1 MHSPNNSQINYN
13 LIFVLYYYLLL
24 YALGRLTQISTS
36 RAINMSTK
44 AVSSVKKVRNSLLVL
59 TQTLDELKPNLK
71 GIIEESF
78 KYTNENLYVYFNPLR
93 ATRAKSVFEPQLIT
107 DKLKLRS
114 ILNSFYQNS
123 FKLNPQ
129 INVTCLLNNIH
140 ALNNTTRLNYDLVL
154 TDLTATS
161 PIYSNILSFCST
173 NLPNNNPPGS
183 ETPIY
188 SIKTSIANDLP
199 ANEDVDSTEHDHDQI
214 YANQVYK
221 NTIMGG
227 TFDRLHIGHKIMLS
241 EAVLLTENQLLVGVT
256 TESMLTRKKLA
267 ELIESYQVRV
277 ANLKGF
283 MNTVAGGLTLLPVGI
298 SDPFGPSI
306 VEKDYQ
312 VNHSLIILLLICMQH
327 NLRCKKCLVVS
338 RETFKT
344 GEAVNRKRVEN
355 GLDELAIHVVE
366 LIGDSN
372 VDAGDEEKVSSS
384 NQRRHLLGTL
394 LKQPY
399 VMLII
404 LKFNMYSS

>member
-1 MHSPNNSQINYN
+1 
-13 LIFVLYYYLLL
+13 
-24 YALGRLTQISTS
+24 
-36 RAINMSTK
+36 MSTK
-44 AVSSVKKVRNSLLVL
+44 AASSVKKVRTSLLVL

-93 ATRAKSVFEPQLIT
+93 ATRATLAAKSVFEPQLIT

-140 ALNNTTRLNYDLVL
+140 ALNNITTLNYDLVL

-173 NLPNNNPPGS
+173 NLPNNNSAGS
-183 ETPIY
+183 EMPIY

-199 ANEDVDSTEHDHDQI
+199 ADEDVDSTEHDHDQI
-214 YANQVYK
+214 YANKVYK

-277 ANLKGF
+277 ANLQGF
-283 MNTVAGGLTLLPVGI
+283 MKTVAGGLTLLPVGI

-312 VNHSLIILLLICMQH
+312 VDDSLTI
-327 NLRCKKCLVVS
+327 
-338 RETFKT
+338 
-344 GEAVNRKRVEN
+344 
-355 GLDELAIHVVE
+355 
-366 LIGDSN
+366 
-372 VDAGDEEKVSSS
+372 
-384 NQRRHLLGTL
+384 
-394 LKQPY
+394 Y
-399 VMLII
+399 
-404 LKFNMYSS
+404 YS